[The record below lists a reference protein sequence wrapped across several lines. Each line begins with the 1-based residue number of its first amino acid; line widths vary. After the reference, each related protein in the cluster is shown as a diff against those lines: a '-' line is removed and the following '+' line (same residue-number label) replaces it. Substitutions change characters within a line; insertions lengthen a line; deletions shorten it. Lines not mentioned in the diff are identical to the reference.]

1 MIQNRK
7 LMDGPHLKEVGEGW
21 LSLGG
26 GDGQGMEIFR
36 DDPIAIVNKP
46 GRKDRV
52 DTAHLSRLGN
62 TDFVQ
67 WYGRKA
73 DGCFWPIGRILQLT
87 EAGKRLLEMKR

>member
-1 MIQNRK
+1 MTRELQ
-7 LMDGPHLKEVGEGW
+7 DGPHLKEVGEGW
-21 LSLGG
+21 LSLN

-36 DDPIAIVNKP
+36 DDPIAILNAPK
-46 GRKDRV
+46 RKDRV

-73 DGCFWPIGRILQLT
+73 DGRFWPIGRILQLT
-87 EAGKRLLEMKR
+87 EAGKRLLEMSKT